1 MRNKTIINEIQE
13 KKTKR
18 KLTML
23 CVYLE
28 KLNLNMLKNLFN
40 NKKKE
45 KCNLGLVLKRYIK
58 TQL

>member
-1 MRNKTIINEIQE
+1 
-13 KKTKR
+13 
-18 KLTML
+18 ML

>member
-1 MRNKTIINEIQE
+1 MKF

-40 NKKKE
+40 NKKINK
-45 KCNLGLVLKRYIK
+45 
-58 TQL
+58 